1 MPTNLELKA
10 HLPSTSIAK
19 NQALDAGAEERG
31 ILLQADTYFRVSKG
45 RLKLRETS
53 GAGAELIQ
61 YDRTEDASE
70 RWSNYRK
77 IAVSE
82 PELLRRALT
91 ETLGVLVVVRKSR
104 ALFLYRGARI
114 HLDQVEGLG
123 PFLEFEV
130 PSPGGEDP
138 QALLCELRAIFG
150 VKEELVEKGSYSD
163 LLLAKAIL

>member
-10 HLPSTSIAK
+10 HLPSTSTAK
-19 NQALDAGAEERG
+19 TRALEAGAEECG
-31 ILLQADTYFRVSKG
+31 ILLQTDTYFHVSNG

-53 GAGAELIQ
+53 GVGAELIQ
-61 YDRTEDASE
+61 YDRAEDASE

-82 PELLRRALT
+82 PELLKRALT

-104 ALFLYRGARI
+104 ALFLYSGARI

-130 PSPGGEDP
+130 PSPGSTDP
-138 QALLCELRAIFG
+138 QALMRELRAIFD
-150 VKEELVEKGSYSD
+150 VRNELVEKGSYSD
-163 LLLAKAIL
+163 LLLAKAVL